1 MTTYANMFDMPMP
14 HRTVVTE
21 GDLAE
26 RVIRRDALISCSTAF
41 IDCRTPGSDLKENY
55 ALIGSGVSQNPDQFI
70 NLQVPHGYNVGGAA
84 MPNGVTNSLHLHF
97 TAEVFVIVEG
107 EYTFRWG
114 VDGQAGEFVG
124 RAGDIVS
131 VPTWIFRGFTN
142 TGPDEN
148 FMFTVLGQ
156 DTTGGIIWGPSV
168 LREAEGFGLYL
179 SADNQLVDTSD
190 GRQLDPEV
198 ELVTPMPQKQIDE
211 LEVWTPERMRR
222 RLVTVDDRAWSS
234 HALMCTA
241 LEEGQVDLALIIGFG
256 ITEHRSQEPAI
267 FNPHGFSLAV
277 LRAEPGKAMLQ
288 HRVTET
294 QVLIVR
300 KGRWEVRLNE
310 REQVSVILEENDTLS
325 IPVGAWREFVSVGD
339 ETGELYIVTGGDAR
353 AHLEWDELILKGAQ
367 NEDVAH
373 DANGYL
379 APWSVVSTST
389 MDD

>member
-1 MTTYANMFDMPMP
+1 MT
-14 HRTVVTE
+14 RRRSIVVTE
-21 GDLAE
+21 SEMAD
-26 RVIRRDALISCSTAF
+26 RTIRRDSLISCNTAF

-70 NLQVPHGYNVGGAA
+70 NLQIPHGYNVGGAA
-84 MPNGVTNSLHLHF
+84 MPNGVTNSLHMHF
-97 TAEVFVIVEG
+97 TAEVFLVVQG

-124 RAGDIVS
+124 RAGDVVS
-131 VPTWIFRGFTN
+131 VPTWIYRGFTN
-142 TGPDEN
+142 TGPEEN

-156 DTTGGIIWGPSV
+156 DNTGGIIWGPSV

-179 SADNQLVDTSD
+179 TADNQLLDTSD
-190 GRQLDPEV
+190 GTAIDPEI
-198 ELVTPMPQKQIDE
+198 ELVTPMPQAQIDE
-211 LEVWTPERMRR
+211 LEAWTPERMRR
-222 RLVTVDDRAWSS
+222 RLVTVEDRSWSS
-234 HALMCTA
+234 RALMCTA

-277 LRAEPGKAMLQ
+277 MRAEPGKAMLQ
-288 HRVTET
+288 HRVAET

-310 REQVSVILEENDTLS
+310 HEPVAVTLEENDTLS
-325 IPVGAWREFVSVGD
+325 IPPLAWREMVNVGD
-339 ETGELYIVTGGDAR
+339 DTAEMYIVTGGDGRAR
-353 AHLEWDELILKGAQ
+353 LEWDELVTKGAQ
-367 NEDVAH
+367 NEDVAY
-373 DANGYL
+373 DANGYI

-389 MDD
+389 VDD

>member
-1 MTTYANMFDMPMP
+1 MSSSN
-14 HRTVVTE
+14 RIVVTE
-21 GDLAE
+21 SEIAE
-26 RVIRRDALISCSTAF
+26 RTIRRDSLISCNTAF

-70 NLQVPHGYNVGGAA
+70 NLQIPHGYNVGGAA
-84 MPNGVTNSLHLHF
+84 MPNGVTNNLHLHF

-156 DTTGGIIWGPSV
+156 DTTGGIIWGPTV
-168 LREAEGFGLYL
+168 LREAEGYGLYL
-179 SADNQLVDTSD
+179 TADNQLVDTSD
-190 GRQLDPEV
+190 GRPVDPEV
-198 ELVTPMPQKQIDE
+198 ELVRPMPQDKIDE
-211 LEVWTPERMRR
+211 LEVWTPERMRK
-222 RLVTVDDRAWSS
+222 RLVTVEDRMWSS
-234 HALMCTA
+234 RALMCTA
-241 LEEGQVDLALIIGFG
+241 LEEGQVDLALVIGFG
-256 ITEHRSQEPAI
+256 ITEHRSQEPSI

-288 HRVTET
+288 HRVAET
-294 QVLIVR
+294 QVVIVR
-300 KGRWEVRLNE
+300 KGTWKVRLNE
-310 REQVSVILEENDTLS
+310 SEPVTVTLEENDTLS
-325 IPVGAWREFVSVGD
+325 VPVGAWREYANVGAG
-339 ETGELYIVTGGDAR
+339 TGELYVVTGGDGR
-353 AHLEWDELILKGAQ
+353 AKLEWDEVIVKGAQ
-367 NEDVAH
+367 NEDVAY

-379 APWSVVSTST
+379 APYSIVSTST

>member
-1 MTTYANMFDMPMP
+1 MSASS
-14 HRTVVTE
+14 RIVVTE
-21 GDLAE
+21 SQTAE
-26 RVIRRDALISCSTAF
+26 RTIRRDSLISCNTAF

-70 NLQVPHGYNVGGAA
+70 NLQIPHGYNVGGAA

-97 TAEVFVIVEG
+97 TAEVFVIVAG

-124 RAGDIVS
+124 RAGDVVS

-142 TGPDEN
+142 TGPNEN

-156 DTTGGIIWGPSV
+156 DVTGGILWGPSV
-168 LREAEGFGLYL
+168 LKEAEGFGLFL
-179 SADNQLVDTSD
+179 SADNQLIDTSD
-190 GRQLDPEV
+190 GSALDPEV
-198 ELVTPMPQKQIDE
+198 ELVAPMPQHQIDE
-211 LEVWTPERMRR
+211 LEVWTPERMRK
-222 RLVTVDDRAWSS
+222 RLVTPDDLVWSS
-234 HALMCTA
+234 RALMCTA
-241 LEEGQVDLALIIGFG
+241 LEEGQVDLALLIGFG

-288 HRVTET
+288 HRVNET
-294 QVLIVR
+294 QVVIVR

-310 REQVSVILEENDTLS
+310 SERVSVVLEENDTFS
-325 IPVGAWREFVSVGD
+325 VPVGAWREFASVGE
-339 ETGELYIVTGGDAR
+339 ETGEIYVVTGGDGR
-353 AHLEWDELILKGAQ
+353 AKLEWDELILKGAQ
-367 NEDVAH
+367 NEDVAY

>member
-1 MTTYANMFDMPMP
+1 MPSSS
-14 HRTVVTE
+14 RIIVTE
-21 GDLAE
+21 SDLAE
-26 RVIRRDALISCSTAF
+26 RIIRRDSLISCNTAF

-70 NLQVPHGYNVGGAA
+70 NLQIPHGYNVGGAA

-114 VDGQAGEFVG
+114 ADGQGGEFVG

-142 TGPDEN
+142 TGPNEN

-156 DTTGGIIWGPSV
+156 DNTGGIIWGPTV

-179 SADNQLVDTSD
+179 TADNQLLDTSD
-190 GRQLDPEV
+190 GRPLDPEV
-198 ELVTPMPQKQIDE
+198 ELVQPMPQDKIDE
-211 LEVWTPERMRR
+211 LEVWTPERMRK
-222 RLVTVDDRAWSS
+222 RLVTVEDRMWSS
-234 HALMCTA
+234 RALMCTA

-256 ITEHRSQEPAI
+256 ITEHRSQEPSI

-288 HRVTET
+288 HRVAET
-294 QVLIVR
+294 QVVIVR
-300 KGRWEVRLNE
+300 KGTWEVRLNE
-310 REQVSVILEENDTLS
+310 SEPVTVTLEENDTLS
-325 IPVGAWREFVSVGD
+325 VPVGAWREYANVGD
-339 ETGELYIVTGGDAR
+339 GTGELYVVTGGDGR
-353 AHLEWDELILKGAQ
+353 AKLEWDEVIVKGAQ
-367 NEDVAH
+367 NEDVAY

-379 APWSVVSTST
+379 APYSIVSTST